1 MASFPVRQWHRYEI
15 HWHQL
20 RAMRIRLVRM
30 AIAGD
35 VRAVGALRL
44 LTLHSGV
51 FATLSVHNTVL
62 NQERQYARWLLGH
75 PMIGLPYHVNAAR
88 SVGAW
93 IAADFDVALYMDI
106 SGETLVSSLVSIH
119 GLGSAKATFAA
130 ALMGYDACP
139 CIDVHMSRL
148 FGLPRAYANLAKY
161 RAAVAA
167 SPLRHTLQQWEAFMI
182 VPLFARDQHD
192 CYFRAVLPMLARAIA
207 PTP

>member
-1 MASFPVRQWHRYEI
+1 
-15 HWHQL
+15 
-20 RAMRIRLVRM
+20 MRIRLVRLAM
-30 AIAGD
+30 AGD
-35 VRAVGALRL
+35 VRAIDALRL
-44 LTLHSGV
+44 LTLHAGV

-62 NQERQYARWLLGH
+62 NQERQYARWLAGH
-75 PMIGLPYHVNAAR
+75 PIVGLSYHVNAAR

-93 IAADFDVALYMDI
+93 IAADFDIALYADT
-106 SGETLVSSLVSIH
+106 SGETLVSSLISIS
-119 GLGSAKATFAA
+119 GLGPAKSTFMG

-139 CIDVHMSRL
+139 CIDVHMSRM

-192 CYFRAVLPMLARAIA
+192 CYFRQALPLLARAIA